1 MDGLRMSAAQDRRR
15 RGLPPRA
22 TDGPAEGRRERK
34 AEHGSRAKRLGK
46 SEVYAAAFLFFIFG
60 RQEQKLEAK
69 VREDA
74 QKRRCFLPNSSPGSQ
89 QIGSIGEN
97 NRMYRLIAGRI
108 WKTRAIGFVLP
119 LYFFSP
125 STSCFGINRTPPSI
139 HHSAQSQTQL
149 NHGCSLHL
157 AQLQLLPTKRIPI
170 ALGTRKLDF
179 AMLAASDQSG

>member
-1 MDGLRMSAAQDRRR
+1 MRRKTGDEEGCPPRHRWPCGGAQGEESRAWKPSKAIGEKRSVRRR
-15 RGLPPRA
+15 
-22 TDGPAEGRRERK
+22 
-34 AEHGSRAKRLGK
+34 
-46 SEVYAAAFLFFIFG
+46 LFIFIFG